1 MNTHLSRALA
11 AGALLLG
18 AGCGGPRSA
27 ADPANAP
34 CAGAAPSYR
43 QDVAPLL
50 QRYCLGCHAAGGDAG
65 EDHDFSRYEVLHA
78 QSRSL
83 QEELEALAMPPRDR
97 PQPAGEE
104 RRLLARWACWGAP
117 DN

>member
-50 QRYCLGCHAAGGDAG
+50 QRY
-65 EDHDFSRYEVLHA
+65 
-78 QSRSL
+78 
-83 QEELEALAMPPRDR
+83 
-97 PQPAGEE
+97 
-104 RRLLARWACWGAP
+104 
-117 DN
+117 